1 MRALLDSVNV
11 LGTINKMKLLSGLM
25 GHAKQRAQER
35 DQALS
40 LYVASVEQARQ
51 PSFYADCGVA
61 DTLDGRFDLIVLHVY
76 LVMRTLRPAE
86 EQGKRLSDLIFKI
99 MMDDMDMNLRE
110 MGVGDLSVGKRV
122 KAMARAFY
130 GRSAAY
136 DAALDGTGDSGGD
149 LDADSDAAENGLEE
163 TLQRNIYGAEA
174 PEPAQV
180 EQISDYVR
188 RALAA
193 LAAQPSEALLAG
205 DVAFPPAPSS
215 AV

>member
-1 MRALLDSVNV
+1 MRALPDSVNV
-11 LGTINKMKLLSGLM
+11 LGTISKMKFLSGLL
-25 GHAKQRAQER
+25 GHAKQRARER

-51 PSFYADCGVA
+51 PSFYSDCDVA

-149 LDADSDAAENGLEE
+149 SDADSAENGLEE

-174 PEPAQV
+174 PEPEQV
-180 EQISDYVR
+180 GQLSDYVR

-193 LAAQPSEALLAG
+193 LAAQSSEALLAG

-215 AV
+215 AA

>member
-1 MRALLDSVNV
+1 
-11 LGTINKMKLLSGLM
+11 MKFFSGLL
-25 GHAKQRAQER
+25 GHAKQRARER

-51 PSFYADCGVA
+51 PSFYSDCGVA

-136 DAALDGTGDSGGD
+136 DAALDDTGDSDGD
-149 LDADSDAAENGLEE
+149 SAENSLEE
-163 TLQRNIYGAEA
+163 TLKRNIYGAEA
-174 PEPAQV
+174 PEAAHV
-180 EQISDYVR
+180 RQISDYVR

-205 DVAFPPAPSS
+205 DVAFPAAPST
-215 AV
+215 AA

>member
-1 MRALLDSVNV
+1 MRAPPDSVNV
-11 LGTINKMKLLSGLM
+11 LGTISKMKFLSGLM
-25 GHAKQRAQER
+25 GHAKQRARER

-40 LYVASVEQARQ
+40 LYIASVDQARQ
-51 PSFYADCGVA
+51 PSFYSDMAVA

-130 GRSAAY
+130 GRAAAY
-136 DAALDGTGDSGGD
+136 DTALDGAEESGESG
-149 LDADSDAAENGLEE
+149 LDAV
-163 TLQRNIYGAEA
+163 LQRNIYGAEA
-174 PEPAQV
+174 PQP
-180 EQISDYVR
+180 EQLEQLTGYVR
-188 RALAA
+188 QALAA
-193 LAAQPSEALLAG
+193 LAAQPSEALLTG
-205 DVAFPPAPSS
+205 DVAFPTAPTS
-215 AV
+215 AT